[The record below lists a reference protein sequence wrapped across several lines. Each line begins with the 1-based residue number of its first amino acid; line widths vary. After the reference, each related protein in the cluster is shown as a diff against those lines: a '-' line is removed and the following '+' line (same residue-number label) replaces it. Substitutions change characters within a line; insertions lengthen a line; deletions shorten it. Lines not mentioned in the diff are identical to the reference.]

1 MGDTDRG
8 RWDAAYA
15 ERVAASTPALPTVF
29 AGAEDLF
36 PRRGTALEIAC
47 GTGGA
52 AVWLAQ
58 RGLDVHAIDISGVAI
73 GQARALAERHGVT
86 ARFDT
91 VDLDTGLPPGDPV
104 DLVLCHKF
112 RDPSLYPALSARLK
126 PGGLLAICVLSEVG
140 AAAGRF
146 RATAGELRRAFAG
159 LDELG
164 AGEGDGQAWLV
175 ARRGP
180 R

>member
-1 MGDTDRG
+1 MGDTDRA

-15 ERVAASTPALPTVF
+15 ERSVASTPALPAVF
-29 AGAEDLF
+29 VGYEDLF

-47 GTGGA
+47 GAGAA

-58 RGLDVHAIDISGVAI
+58 RGLDVHAVDVSQIAI
-73 GQARALAERHGVT
+73 GQARVLAEQYGVT

-91 VDLDTGLPPGDPV
+91 VDLDGGLPPGDPA

-112 RDPSLYPALSARLK
+112 REPGRYADLSARLR

-140 AAAGRF
+140 ADPGRF
-146 RATAGELRRAFAG
+146 RAVAGELRAAFAG
-159 LDELG
+159 LDEIA
-164 AGEGDGQAWLV
+164 AGEGDGQAWLL
-175 ARRGP
+175 ARR

>member
-1 MGDTDRG
+1 MGDADRT

-15 ERVAASTPALPTVF
+15 ERAVALTPALPAVF
-29 AGAEDLF
+29 VGYEDLF

-47 GTGGA
+47 GAGGA

-58 RGLDVHAIDISGVAI
+58 RGLDVYAVDVSEIAI
-73 GQARALAERHGVT
+73 GQARVLAEQHGVT

-91 VDLDTGLPPGDPV
+91 VDLDGRLPPGDPA

-112 RDPSLYPALSARLK
+112 RDPDLYAPLSARLK

-140 AAAGRF
+140 AAPGRF
-146 RATAGELRRAFAG
+146 RAVVGELRSAFAG
-159 LDELG
+159 LDELA
-164 AGEGDGQAWLV
+164 AGEGDGQAWLI
-175 ARRGP
+175 ARR